1 MKRFYVFFRL
11 LKILEVAPTLLGSIA
26 EKHERAFFSGNI
38 ENGTGKR
45 RSSQMMLVYLEQ
57 IAAGRAVST
66 PICSTPDA
74 VLDSDTEEV

>member
-1 MKRFYVFFRL
+1 
-11 LKILEVAPTLLGSIA
+11 
-26 EKHERAFFSGNI
+26 
-38 ENGTGKR
+38 
-45 RSSQMMLVYLEQ
+45 MMLVYLEQ